1 MKELHK
7 TSFWESLLIQKRVI
21 GALLM
26 REIIT
31 RYGRNNIG
39 FLWLFVEPLLLT
51 LVMVLMWKFFRMN
64 NVSALNIVAFTLT
77 GYPMMMMWRNASNR
91 AIGSIAANTS
101 LLYHRNVRVLDT
113 IFARML
119 LEIAGATIA
128 QVVIMFALVLIG

>member
-39 FLWLFVEPLLLT
+39 FCGCL
-51 LVMVLMWKFFRMN
+51 
-64 NVSALNIVAFTLT
+64 
-77 GYPMMMMWRNASNR
+77 SN
-91 AIGSIAANTS
+91 
-101 LLYHRNVRVLDT
+101 HCC
-113 IFARML
+113 
-119 LEIAGATIA
+119 
-128 QVVIMFALVLIG
+128 